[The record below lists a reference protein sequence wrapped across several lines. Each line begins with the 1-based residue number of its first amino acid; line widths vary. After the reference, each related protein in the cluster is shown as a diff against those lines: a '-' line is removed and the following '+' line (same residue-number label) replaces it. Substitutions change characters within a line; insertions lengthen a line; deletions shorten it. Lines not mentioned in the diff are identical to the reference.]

1 MKHYVETQWRGK
13 MQFDALVNGH
23 TLVMDG
29 PEKLGGQNN
38 GPVPK
43 PFVLTALTGCTGMD
57 VVALLRRAGKEER
70 DFVVKVEGEATD
82 RTPIE
87 YTNIHLVYEFSGDQH
102 LQQDVLHAVTMSQ
115 EKYCG
120 VGKMLKKILPVT
132 WDVIYNGEQIFSN
145 RGNVCM
151 ACKVY

>member
-1 MKHYVETQWRGK
+1 MKHYVETQWKGK

-23 TLVMDG
+23 TLIMDG

-57 VVALLRRAGKEER
+57 VVALLRRAGKEVT
-70 DFVVKVEGEATD
+70 DFVVKAEGDTTD

-87 YTNIHLVYEFSGDQH
+87 YIRIHLVYEFKGDQR
-102 LQQDVLHAVTMSQ
+102 LKQDVLHAVTISQ
-115 EKYCG
+115 EKFCG
-120 VGKMLKKILPVT
+120 VSKMLKKILPVS
-132 WDVIYNGEQIFSN
+132 WEVIYNGERIFTN
-145 RGNVCM
+145 RD
-151 ACKVY
+151 ACVFGCRVY